1 MGILENYINIVMNF
15 IDLNNSYIYLNPNEN
30 NCWRVAIKSILLD
43 VKENTYYYLT
53 KECRAELVGVKPF
66 DHPAKSELCV
76 VVDSNT
82 NRWNIRDIPV
92 FKFNEFGSHYYQFR
106 KDAKDE
112 ILIKNC
118 DYKIIDFNNIN
129 KRLKQR
135 NLESLYTKFSYE
147 YQNKEFI
154 IFNKV
159 EYLNFDNKKN
169 KEREYLQP
177 IYGYVPFLKDN
188 KIFISYVVR
197 YLEKDKQGD
206 LEFRLRTNQKINRY
220 LPLSNNFIKRIIK
233 KILFFSSPL
242 IKISEFYE
250 KINIDKSKIEFYEKI
265 N

>member
-1 MGILENYINIVMNF
+1 MVMNF
-15 IDLNNSYIYLNPNEN
+15 IDFDNSYIYLNPNEN

-53 KECRAELVGVKPF
+53 KECRAEIVGVKPF
-66 DHPAKSELCV
+66 DHSAKSELCV

-118 DYKIIDFNNIN
+118 DYKIIDFININ

-159 EYLNFDNKKN
+159 EYLNFDGKKN

-197 YLEKDKQGD
+197 YLEKDRQGD
-206 LEFRLRTNQKINRY
+206 LEFRLRSNKYIRNYKPIGVSFSTILLRKIISY
-220 LPLSNNFIKRIIK
+220 LPL
-233 KILFFSSPL
+233 P

-265 N
+265 S

>member
-1 MGILENYINIVMNF
+1 MNF
-15 IDLNNSYIYLNPNEN
+15 VDLNNSYVYSYPNEN
-30 NCWRVAIKSILLD
+30 NTVLLAIKSILLD

-53 KECRAELVGVKPF
+53 KECRAELIGVKPF
-66 DHPAKSELCV
+66 DHPAKSEICV
-76 VVDSNT
+76 IFDSNT

-92 FKFNEFGSHYYQFR
+92 FKFDEFGSHYYEFI

-118 DYKIIDFNNIN
+118 DYNNIN
-129 KRLKQR
+129 KKLKQR
-135 NLESLYTKFSYE
+135 NLENLYTKFSYE

-159 EYLNFDNKKN
+159 EYLNFNGKKN

-206 LEFRLRTNQKINRY
+206 LEFILRTNQKINRY
-220 LPLSNNFIKRIIK
+220 LPFLSGGFIKRIIK
-233 KILFFSSPL
+233 RISLFSSPR